1 MAQLQRP
8 ERELDL
14 LGGLFLFQGLTR
26 DDLRAALSGEDSYY
40 GSYRRGQVIYSP
52 TDFQR
57 ALGVLLEGAV
67 TVTKEGEPG
76 HAMIVSVLRRGEAF
90 GAAALFN
97 QREDYVT
104 TLTAREDCRILF
116 FPQETVSRFLRD
128 PRMAENYVRYLS
140 GRIHFL
146 NGKIDSLIAG
156 TGQRKLAQYLLSALD
171 HSGGQPRVELPCS
184 LSGLADRLHM
194 GRASLYRAFEQLQRE
209 GVARRSGRTVVILD
223 LERLQLV

>member
-1 MAQLQRP
+1 MEEAGWP
-8 ERELDL
+8 EQEAAL
-14 LGGLFLFQGLTR
+14 LRRLFLFQGL
-26 DDLRAALSGEDSYY
+26 DPAELQAVLSRGDCYY

-76 HAMIVSVLRRGEAF
+76 HPMIVSVLKRGEAF
-90 GAAALFN
+90 GAAALFHDG
-97 QREDYVT
+97 EDYVT

-116 FPQETVSRFLRD
+116 FPQQTVALFLRN

-146 NGKIDSLIAG
+146 NSKIDSLIAG

-171 HSGGQPRVELPCS
+171 PSGGQPRVELPCS
-184 LSGLADRLHM
+184 LSGLADRLHI
-194 GRASLYRAFEQLQRE
+194 GRASLYRAFDQLQRD
-209 GVARRSGRTVVILD
+209 GIARRSGRTVLILD